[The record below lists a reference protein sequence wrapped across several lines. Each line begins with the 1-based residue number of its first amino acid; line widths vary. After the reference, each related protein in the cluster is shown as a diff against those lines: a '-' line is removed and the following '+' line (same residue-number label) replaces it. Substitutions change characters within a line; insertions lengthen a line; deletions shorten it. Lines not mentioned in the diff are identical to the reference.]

1 MSIKAEIQHVKGY
14 RKTLYRI
21 SLSIF
26 KFSPSPT
33 PLFLLPFKSLPLSS
47 NCSAKFPGETHN
59 NLVSER
65 LTLDYLKKPRYHSR
79 AQIKANEM
87 EQQLCDLMA
96 TMTSIQKQNESIK
109 ASVGSIK
116 EIKPMVVELA
126 GWKPLVEKAV
136 TELLDEVGDLRAQF
150 DLFVKTPTSPLKPE
164 DLLPTPLGPKLPQV
178 KAEVERVKAEA
189 ERSAVMAF
197 GEGNNGQSN
206 HHEAT
211 NHRGKAVWGN
221 SSPQSLPVKGEYNN
235 FPLPIL
241 FMSWVGVFV
250 VSVS

>member
-1 MSIKAEIQHVKGY
+1 M
-14 RKTLYRI
+14 
-21 SLSIF
+21 
-26 KFSPSPT
+26 
-33 PLFLLPFKSLPLSS
+33 
-47 NCSAKFPGETHN
+47 
-59 NLVSER
+59 VSER

-109 ASVGSIK
+109 ASVGSIE

>member
-1 MSIKAEIQHVKGY
+1 
-14 RKTLYRI
+14 
-21 SLSIF
+21 
-26 KFSPSPT
+26 
-33 PLFLLPFKSLPLSS
+33 
-47 NCSAKFPGETHN
+47 
-59 NLVSER
+59 
-65 LTLDYLKKPRYHSR
+65 
-79 AQIKANEM
+79 M

-109 ASVGSIK
+109 ASVGSIE

-189 ERSAVMAF
+189 ERSAVMA
-197 GEGNNGQSN
+197 S
-206 HHEAT
+206 AT
-211 NHRGKAVWGN
+211 VTLPRQVGN
-221 SSPQSLPVKGEYNN
+221 SVLKGEEKQTTDISSI
-235 FPLPIL
+235 F
-241 FMSWVGVFV
+241 F
-250 VSVS
+250 